1 MKYLF
6 YTNTGKAPD
15 LQLPHGI
22 SIRKRMPRMFVDGM
36 TEMNLGKRL
45 FLRILSRVTINTF
58 KGVRPVFRE
67 YDCIRDGVVVCKAVL
82 MSRMPEV
89 AFMPKGGLFYT
100 FGETLATERGKGYAT
115 LLHRYVLADN
125 AGSKVFAAIQS
136 DNVYSIKSA
145 EKAGFVRYAEGYLD
159 EKMTFHI
166 SEMDKIYLYGA
177 GGHGKVIKEIIEAC
191 GGKVEA
197 FVDDN
202 LSRNEWVGLPV
213 VHSVEGI
220 EEMIVSIGSNK
231 TRKMIAGKL
240 GCRFGVAI
248 HPSAIV
254 SPSATI
260 GEGTVVM
267 PGAIVNAD
275 AVIGRHCIVNT
286 GASVGHDCHLE
297 DFCHVA
303 PHATLCGT
311 VNLGEGV
318 WIGAG
323 AVVNQNIEIGEWT
336 VVGSASAVISNV
348 EPNVTV
354 AGVPAR
360 KI

>member
-1 MKYLF
+1 M
-6 YTNTGKAPD
+6 
-15 LQLPHGI
+15 
-22 SIRKRMPRMFVDGM
+22 
-36 TEMNLGKRL
+36 
-45 FLRILSRVTINTF
+45 
-58 KGVRPVFRE
+58 
-67 YDCIRDGVVVCKAVL
+67 
-82 MSRMPEV
+82 
-89 AFMPKGGLFYT
+89 
-100 FGETLATERGKGYAT
+100 
-115 LLHRYVLADN
+115 
-125 AGSKVFAAIQS
+125 
-136 DNVYSIKSA
+136 
-145 EKAGFVRYAEGYLD
+145 D

-166 SEMDKIYLYGA
+166 SEMDKVYLYGA

-202 LSRNEWVGLPV
+202 LSRDEWAGLPV
-213 VHSVEGI
+213 VHDVEGI
-220 EEMIVSIGSNK
+220 EEMIVSIGNNK

-240 GCRFGVAI
+240 DCRFGVAI

-260 GEGTVVM
+260 GEGTVIM

-311 VNLGEGV
+311 VHLGEGV

-323 AVVNQNIEIGEWT
+323 AVVNPNIEIGEWT
-336 VVGSASAVISNV
+336 VVGSASAVTGNV

-354 AGVPAR
+354 AGIPAR
-360 KI
+360 MI

>member
-1 MKYLF
+1 
-6 YTNTGKAPD
+6 
-15 LQLPHGI
+15 
-22 SIRKRMPRMFVDGM
+22 MFVDGM
-36 TEMNLGKRL
+36 T
-45 FLRILSRVTINTF
+45 
-58 KGVRPVFRE
+58 
-67 YDCIRDGVVVCKAVL
+67 
-82 MSRMPEV
+82 
-89 AFMPKGGLFYT
+89 
-100 FGETLATERGKGYAT
+100 
-115 LLHRYVLADN
+115 
-125 AGSKVFAAIQS
+125 
-136 DNVYSIKSA
+136 
-145 EKAGFVRYAEGYLD
+145 
-159 EKMTFHI
+159 
-166 SEMDKIYLYGA
+166 EMDKIYLYGA

-191 GGKVEA
+191 DGKVEA

-311 VNLGEGV
+311 VHLGEGV

-336 VVGSASAVISNV
+336 VVGSASAVIGNV
-348 EPNVTV
+348 EPNVTAV
-354 AGVPAR
+354 GVPAH

>member
-1 MKYLF
+1 MKYVF
-6 YTNTGKAPD
+6 YANTGKTSD
-15 LQLPHGI
+15 FQLPDGL
-22 SIRKRMPRMFVDGM
+22 SIRKRMPRIFVDGM
-36 TEMNLGKRL
+36 TEMNLGKKV
-45 FLRILSRVTINTF
+45 FFHILSQVAINTL
-58 KGVRPVFRE
+58 KGIRPVFKE

-82 MSRMPEV
+82 MSRVSKV
-89 AFMPKGGLFYT
+89 AFMPEGGLFYS
-100 FGETLATERGKGYAT
+100 FGETLAAERGKGYAT

-125 AGSKVFAAIQS
+125 AGSKLFATILS

-166 SEMDKIYLYGA
+166 SEMDKLYLYGA
-177 GGHGKVIKEIIEAC
+177 GGHGKVVKEIIEAC
-191 GGKVEA
+191 GRTVEA

-202 LSRNEWVGLPV
+202 LSLGEWAGLPV
-213 VHSVEGI
+213 VHDVEGKH
-220 EEMIVSIGSNK
+220 EMIVSIGCNHA
-231 TRKMIAGKL
+231 RMMIAEKL

-254 SPSATI
+254 SPSARI

-267 PGAIVNAD
+267 PGAIINAD

-286 GASVGHDCHLE
+286 GASVGHDCRLE
-297 DFCHVA
+297 NFCHVA

-311 VNLGEGV
+311 VHLGEGV

-323 AVVNQNIEIGEWT
+323 AVVNPNIEIGEWS
-336 VVGSASAVISNV
+336 VVGSASSVIANV
-348 EPNVTV
+348 ESHVTM
-354 AGVPAR
+354 AGVPAH

>member
-1 MKYLF
+1 
-6 YTNTGKAPD
+6 
-15 LQLPHGI
+15 
-22 SIRKRMPRMFVDGM
+22 
-36 TEMNLGKRL
+36 
-45 FLRILSRVTINTF
+45 
-58 KGVRPVFRE
+58 
-67 YDCIRDGVVVCKAVL
+67 
-82 MSRMPEV
+82 
-89 AFMPKGGLFYT
+89 
-100 FGETLATERGKGYAT
+100 
-115 LLHRYVLADN
+115 
-125 AGSKVFAAIQS
+125 
-136 DNVYSIKSA
+136 
-145 EKAGFVRYAEGYLD
+145 
-159 EKMTFHI
+159 MTFHI

-177 GGHGKVIKEIIEAC
+177 GGHGKVIKEIIEAG

-202 LSRNEWVGLPV
+202 PAINERAGLPV
-213 VHSVEGI
+213 VHAVEEKSVV
-220 EEMIVSIGSNK
+220 IVSIGSNK
-231 TRKMIAGKL
+231 VRKMIAGRL
-240 GCRFGVAI
+240 GCRFGMAI

-254 SPSATI
+254 SPSARI

-311 VNLGEGV
+311 VHLGEGV

-323 AVVNQNIEIGEWT
+323 AVVNPNVEIGEWT
-336 VVGSASAVISNV
+336 VVGSASAVIGNV

-354 AGVPAR
+354 AGVPAH

>member
-1 MKYLF
+1 M
-6 YTNTGKAPD
+6 
-15 LQLPHGI
+15 I
-22 SIRKRMPRMFVDGM
+22 
-36 TEMNLGKRL
+36 
-45 FLRILSRVTINTF
+45 
-58 KGVRPVFRE
+58 
-67 YDCIRDGVVVCKAVL
+67 
-82 MSRMPEV
+82 
-89 AFMPKGGLFYT
+89 
-100 FGETLATERGKGYAT
+100 
-115 LLHRYVLADN
+115 
-125 AGSKVFAAIQS
+125 
-136 DNVYSIKSA
+136 
-145 EKAGFVRYAEGYLD
+145 
-159 EKMTFHI
+159 
-166 SEMDKIYLYGA
+166 LYGA

-202 LSRNEWVGLPV
+202 PAINERASVPV
-213 VHSVEGI
+213 VHSVEGND
-220 EEMIVSIGSNK
+220 EVIVSIGSNSA
-231 TRKMIAGKL
+231 RKAIAEKL
-240 GCRFGVAI
+240 DCRFGVAI

-254 SPSATI
+254 SPSARI

-267 PGAIVNAD
+267 PGAIINAD

-311 VNLGEGV
+311 VHLGEGV

-323 AVVNQNIEIGEWT
+323 AVVNPNIEIGEWT
-336 VVGSASAVISNV
+336 VVGSASAVTDNV

>member
-1 MKYLF
+1 
-6 YTNTGKAPD
+6 
-15 LQLPHGI
+15 
-22 SIRKRMPRMFVDGM
+22 MFVEGM
-36 TEMNLGKRL
+36 AETNLGKRL
-45 FLRILSRVTINTF
+45 FLRILSQVAINTF

-82 MSRMPEV
+82 MSRMSEV
-89 AFMPKGGLFYT
+89 AFMPKGGLYCSFV
-100 FGETLATERGKGYAT
+100 GTLAAERGKGYGT
-115 LLHRYVLADN
+115 LLHRCVLADN
-125 AGSKVFAAIQS
+125 AGIKIFCAIAP
-136 DNVYSIKSA
+136 DNVAFIKSA
-145 EKAGFVRYAEGYLD
+145 ENAGFVRYAEGYMD

-166 SEMDKIYLYGA
+166 SEMRKIYLYGA
-177 GGHGKVIKEIIEAC
+177 GGHGKVIKEIIEAG

-197 FVDDN
+197 FVADD
-202 LSRNEWVGLPV
+202 LSRDEWVGLPV
-213 VHSVEGI
+213 VHDVKGKK
-220 EEMIVSIGSNK
+220 EMIVSIGSNK
-231 TRKMIAGKL
+231 ARKMVAGKL
-240 GCRFGVAI
+240 DCRFGVAI

-254 SPSATI
+254 SPSARI

-267 PGAIVNAD
+267 PGAIINAD

-311 VNLGEGV
+311 VHLGEGV

-323 AVVNQNIEIGEWT
+323 AVVNPNIEIGEWT
-336 VVGSASAVISNV
+336 VVGSASAVTVNV